1 MASAAASTAAVSGMM
16 EVDASKPSEL
26 CESLSLATPS
36 LEARA
41 ASGDLSGA
49 LEELAALEKKARAN
63 SDGLASAKVCVSTVR
78 ACWLAKDVPALIAQV
93 LALCKR
99 RGQAKLC
106 VP

>member
-26 CESLSLATPS
+26 CESISLATPS